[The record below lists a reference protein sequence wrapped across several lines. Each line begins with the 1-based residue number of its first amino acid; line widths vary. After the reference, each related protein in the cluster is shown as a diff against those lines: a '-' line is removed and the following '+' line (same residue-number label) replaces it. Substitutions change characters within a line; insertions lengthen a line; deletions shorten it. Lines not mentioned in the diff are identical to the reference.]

1 MGFLEVL
8 NNPSMVHAAVVH
20 LPVALAVVGIPL
32 VYLCMVVAREN
43 EALRWV
49 TAGCYAVL
57 ALSAFAAMQSGEGA
71 MGKVPAEIPQ
81 DIWNHIEH
89 HEEMGE
95 VVWILGLVTMAL
107 VALSALRFKWLAP
120 TVQTLALIA
129 SLGTGAWVAMT
140 GHYGGTLVYDHG
152 IGTPA
157 MYQLAAPAPISAP
170 APAPEAATPA
180 PAPAEPA
187 PVDPASFGAAPQGDG
202 LEPALLP
209 FTMEEAQKVSF
220 QKEIR
225 PLLKEVCEECHHPG
239 KERGGLDLTTVE
251 GMILGGDKAGASI
264 IPGNPDA
271 SPLVKYCRGEL
282 RPQMPKGED
291 PIYPEELRL
300 LRMWIAAG
308 AVDDSAAAAP
318 AEVAP
323 APAEDAP
330 EPQSEPALAPEVTPE
345 SPPAEAPAPAET
357 APVPPAQPADAPA

>member
-81 DIWNHIEH
+81 DIWDHIEH
-89 HEEMGE
+89 HEKMGE
-95 VVWILGLVTMAL
+95 VVWILGLVTTAL
-107 VALSALRFKWLAP
+107 IALSALRFKWLAP

-140 GHYGGTLVYDHG
+140 GHYGGTLVYNHG

-157 MYQLAAPAPISAP
+157 MYQPA

-180 PAPAEPA
+180 PAPTPPA
-187 PVDPASFGAAPQGDG
+187 PVDPASFAVAPPADG
-202 LEPALLP
+202 REPALLP
-209 FTMEEAQKVSF
+209 FTMEEAQQISF
-220 QKEIR
+220 HKDIV
-225 PLLKEVCEECHHPG
+225 PVLTEVCHECHRPG
-239 KERGGLDLTTVE
+239 KARGGLDTTTVE
-251 GMILGGDKAGASI
+251 AMLLGGDKAGAAI

-282 RPQMPKGED
+282 QPQMPKGED

-308 AVDDSAAAAP
+308 APDDSATAAP
-318 AEVAP
+318 NAPAPTPAPTEAAPEAPQPEPVP
-323 APAEDAP
+323 APAESAPAAAIEPAP
-330 EPQSEPALAPEVTPE
+330 ETAPEAPV
-345 SPPAEAPAPAET
+345 AEAPAPT
-357 APVPPAQPADAPA
+357 S